1 MGKTSTTKHKGW
13 KVMKFNQ
20 IIGAKKE
27 IETPYVR
34 VEVANN
40 TLRGH
45 PTYRDGIRKII
56 EDRKLRTFHK
66 L

>member
-45 PTYRDGIRKII
+45 PTYRDGI
-56 EDRKLRTFHK
+56 
-66 L
+66 